1 MANNIIAIDSIPL
14 SMSTITEERR
24 AHELD
29 SDAQAL
35 LDKLVEEGAPDL
47 SHLSPEQARAL
58 LGGLFTPDVEPE
70 SVASVEERKIP
81 AYARDIR
88 VRIYDPSPGD
98 SLPAAVY
105 FHGGGWVVGDLD
117 THDGVARS
125 LANEGNCVVVSVDYR
140 CGPEH
145 PFPGAVEDAYLATKW
160 TADNADEIGA
170 GRGLAVVGESAG
182 GNLAA
187 VVAQMAVEK
196 EVDAPEIEHQVLL
209 YPVTDH
215 SYDTKSYEENAD
227 GYFLTARGMV
237 WFWNH
242 YLRDDID
249 GANPRASPLRAPK
262 ETLAELPPTTLV
274 TCGYGPLRDEGYA
287 YAEALSNAGV
297 RVDHTNYDGMIHDF
311 ANMRRLADP
320 FPSVEAADD
329 VRRRAGEALRRAFE

>member
-1 MANNIIAIDSIPL
+1 MSFLSGESDVGRVRSKTGLTSNVLVVWPETSSPIDSIPL

-70 SVASVEERKIP
+70 LVASVEERKIP

-88 VRIYDPSPGD
+88 VRIYDPSPGE

-125 LANEGNCVVVSVDYR
+125 LANEGNFVVVSVDYR

-160 TADNADEIGA
+160 TADNAETKWTADNADEIGA
-170 GRGLAVVGESAG
+170 GRGVAV
-182 GNLAA
+182 AA
-187 VVAQMAVEK
+187 KVRAATWLPSSHRWLSK
-196 EVDAPEIEHQVLL
+196 R
-209 YPVTDH
+209 
-215 SYDTKSYEENAD
+215 KS
-227 GYFLTARGMV
+227 T
-237 WFWNH
+237 
-242 YLRDDID
+242 
-249 GANPRASPLRAPK
+249 
-262 ETLAELPPTTLV
+262 
-274 TCGYGPLRDEGYA
+274 
-287 YAEALSNAGV
+287 
-297 RVDHTNYDGMIHDF
+297 
-311 ANMRRLADP
+311 RRKSSIRCCWIP
-320 FPSVEAADD
+320 
-329 VRRRAGEALRRAFE
+329 